1 MARTKEF
8 DQDLALDRAMRLFW
22 SQGYEATSIQDLTDG
37 MGIGRGSLYDTF
49 EDKHTL
55 FLAALDRYR
64 ATVTAGLFAP
74 LEEPIPVRAALRR
87 VLDRVVDEA
96 QAEGCH
102 GCFMANATLEL
113 ASRDPTIQCRAA
125 ANLEGLEEKIGL
137 VLARA
142 QREGEIGAHH
152 DPRALARFLFNALQG
167 LRVTAKVTSDRA
179 VLEDIV
185 RVTLSVLG

>member
-64 ATVTAGLFAP
+64 ATVSARLFAP
-74 LEEPIPVRAALRR
+74 LEEPIPVRMALRR
-87 VLDRVVDEA
+87 VFDHVVEEA
-96 QAEGCH
+96 QAEEHH
-102 GCFMANATLEL
+102 GCLMANATLEL
-113 ASRDPTIQCRAA
+113 ASRDATVRCRAA
-125 ANLEGLEEKIGL
+125 ANLEGLEEKIGR

-142 QREGEIGAHH
+142 QREGEIGVHH

-167 LRVTAKVTSDRA
+167 LRVTAKVTPDRT
-179 VLEDIV
+179 VLEDIA